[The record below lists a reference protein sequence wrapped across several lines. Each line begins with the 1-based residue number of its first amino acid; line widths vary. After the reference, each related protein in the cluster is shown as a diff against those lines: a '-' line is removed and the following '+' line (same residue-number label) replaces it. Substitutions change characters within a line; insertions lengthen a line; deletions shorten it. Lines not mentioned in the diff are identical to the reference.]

1 MAEQFPSRWHCTSV
15 GEIVIFSENPLR
27 LVVSPGCHLCEEA
40 EPVVRRVAQR
50 YGLPLE
56 IVDMDSDDELVRRY
70 SLRIP
75 VVLDAAD
82 RVVAEGTIEERHLR
96 RTVKRLRR

>member
-1 MAEQFPSRWHCTSV
+1 M
-15 GEIVIFSENPLR
+15 
-27 LVVSPGCHLCEEA
+27 
-40 EPVVRRVAQR
+40 VRRVAQR